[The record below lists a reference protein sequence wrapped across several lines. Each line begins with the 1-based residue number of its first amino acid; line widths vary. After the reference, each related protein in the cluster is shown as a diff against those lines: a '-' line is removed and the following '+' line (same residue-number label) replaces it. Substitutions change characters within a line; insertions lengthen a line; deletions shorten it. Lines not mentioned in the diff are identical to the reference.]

1 MLHLVFQSPLQ
12 AAVLERIGSGDA
24 VLFLENAVLCLLK
37 NGRCHSQLTQM
48 LTSNSLFVLISDI
61 ETRGMTVEE
70 LVEGI
75 GVIDY
80 SQWVVLTTQ
89 YQPVQSWF

>member
-12 AAVLERIGSGDA
+12 DATLQRIGENNA

-37 NGRCHSQLTQM
+37 NGVYHAQLTQ
-48 LTSNSLFVLISDI
+48 LSAINCLFVLISDV
-61 ETRGMTVEE
+61 ETRGIIAEE
-70 LVEGI
+70 LIEGI
-75 GVIDY
+75 TVIDY

-89 YQPVQSWF
+89 HQLVQSWF